1 MHVAILL
8 AAAAAVLAARAADA
22 EPVQQPVLLAQT
34 DSAAPADSATKPAD
48 TEKKPARK
56 RRKTKKQLAAE
67 KAEAL
72 KKAEEAQ
79 KAEEDKKAA
88 DAKAAAA
95 EKEAAD
101 AKAAAATPT
110 EAPPA
115 APPADAAPAEPPPPA
130 PVVESAPPA
139 PAPAEAPPPPPTDI
153 TPSAPPAAAAAAPAG
168 EGGDD
173 EAPNVSHTPVTHAPR
188 AKPLHLEARAVD
200 PSGVFQVVLY
210 LRRHGGSDFIPFKM
224 NPDKTVMGNYTVDLP
239 TALVST
245 DLEYYVETYDNVG
258 NGPAR
263 TGTPERPLQIKLDEP
278 VVVPKPEEEKI
289 KVVLQQQKPPP
300 AITHSS
306 VSKVQKGKSVELVAK
321 MKGPAGV
328 SKPSVQF
335 RSLGSDTWKSLP
347 MGNLGETYT
356 ATIPASQTTAGDI
369 EYYVEAYD
377 GSGVSASHSASADAP
392 FLIRVVDEPPPPLVS
407 GPLAPTSSR
416 RAVREPPPFRANP
429 GQAFGYLALAGAI
442 GGLSFAGGEAYAA
455 WQSNENY
462 QQTLKFQGRN
472 DPALLKRAN
481 EYGNRAK
488 TFAIAG
494 GIAAV
499 VATVLLIVFAPG
511 DDAPPPAGSGGD
523 VPLFKF

>member
-8 AAAAAVLAARAADA
+8 AAAAAVLSASAADA
-22 EPVQQPVLLAQT
+22 DPVRAQILLAQADT
-34 DSAAPADSATKPAD
+34 AAPSDTPKPAD
-48 TEKKPARK
+48 TAEKKPARK
-56 RRKTKKQLAAE
+56 RRKTKKQIAAE

-79 KAEEDKKAA
+79 KAEEEKKAA
-88 DAKAAAA
+88 DAKAADAEKAAA
-95 EKEAAD
+95 E
-101 AKAAAATPT
+101 AKAAAET
-110 EAPPA
+110 
-115 APPADAAPAEPPPPA
+115 PPPA
-130 PVVESAPPA
+130 PVVDAPAADAKPADAPPPA
-139 PAPAEAPPPPPTDI
+139 PVMTETAPAPTETPKAPEV
-153 TPSAPPAAAAAAPAG
+153 TPAAPDAAAAAPAASASA
-168 EGGDD
+168 EGDD
-173 EAPNVSHTPVTHAPR
+173 EAPNLSHTAVTHAPR
-188 AKPLHLEARAVD
+188 AKPLHFEARAVD
-200 PSGVFQVVLY
+200 PSGVFQVILY
-210 LRRHGGSDFIPFKM
+210 LRRHGGSDYIPFKM
-224 NPDKTVMGNYTVDLP
+224 NADKTVMGNYSVDLP

-278 VVVPKPEEEKI
+278 IVPKVEEPKT
-289 KVVLQQQKPPP
+289 VLQKQTPPP

-321 MKGPAGV
+321 MKGTAGV
-328 SKPSVQF
+328 SKPSVKF
-335 RSLGSDTWKSLP
+335 RQLGSDDWKTLP

-377 GSGVSASHSASADAP
+377 GSGISASHSASADAP
-392 FLIRVVDEPPPPLVS
+392 FLIRVADEPVPKPPLVITKNDEL
-407 GPLAPTSSR
+407 PRRRVLREAAP
-416 RAVREPPPFRANP
+416 FKANP

-462 QQTLKFQGRN
+462 QHTLKFEGRN

-523 VPLFKF
+523 VALFKF